1 VDKRDGNL
9 NVPLSSEVAVPNS
22 PQVSDRRVGYRCS
35 CSLSA
40 ICEPIPPGTAG
51 HFSGTVQN
59 ISENGIGLLV
69 DRELAAGSSLW
80 VVMRGADDVLL
91 GKMMIQI
98 IHATRQPDGQWL
110 HGCLF
115 TKEGSEPATQSAT
128 KRSLTDS
135 SIEW

>member
-1 VDKRDGNL
+1 
-9 NVPLSSEVAVPNS
+9 VANQ
-22 PQVSDRRVGYRCS
+22 PQVSDRRAGSRCS

-40 ICEPIPPGTAG
+40 TCEPIPPGD

-59 ISENGIGLLV
+59 ISENGIGLLL
-69 DRELAAGSSLW
+69 DRELATGVHLW

-91 GKMMIQI
+91 GKMMIRVV
-98 IHATRQPDGQWL
+98 HATNQADGHWL

-115 TKEGSEPATQSAT
+115 TKGVSEPALQAAP

-135 SIEW
+135 GIEW

>member
-1 VDKRDGNL
+1 M
-9 NVPLSSEVAVPNS
+9 PNS

-40 ICEPIPPGTAG
+40 ICEPIPPGTSG

-69 DRELAAGSSLW
+69 DHELAAGSSLW

-91 GKMMIQI
+91 GKMMIRV
-98 IHATRQPDGQWL
+98 IHASVQGDGHWL

-115 TKEGSEPATQSAT
+115 IKEASDPELQTSP

-135 SIEW
+135 GIEW

>member
-1 VDKRDGNL
+1 M
-9 NVPLSSEVAVPNS
+9 PNY
-22 PQVSDRRVGYRCS
+22 PQVSDRRAGSRCS
-35 CSLSA
+35 CSLTA
-40 ICEPIPPGTAG
+40 TCEPTGQETVN

-59 ISENGIGLLV
+59 ISEDGIGLLL
-69 DRELAAGSSLW
+69 DRPLETGCHFW

-91 GKMMIQI
+91 GKMMIRVV
-98 IHATRQPDGQWL
+98 HATSQADAQWL

-115 TKEGSEPATQSAT
+115 TKEVSAVPTQSAP